1 MHEPV
6 STVYWTPPSKS
17 VWGLPKDAVPTVCFV
32 FSISS
37 QLRFTGMGF
46 CCLISRVK
54 GYTWAQMAGVY
65 SESCCCSLFRTVF
78 FRTLLLGKQGHFR
91 IPVCGNWCHSACGII
106 NENIYPL
113 SIVQER
119 VIQKR
124 LLWRMLSLLWE
135 RKRPEKHL
143 GGPERFWVEPDLLQP
158 FDCPYPH

>member
-1 MHEPV
+1 MREPV
-6 STVYWTPPSKS
+6 STIFQVSLGITKRRSSNCVFCFLCIKSTAVYWDGVLLSY
-17 VWGLPKDAVPTVCFV
+17 F
-32 FSISS
+32 
-37 QLRFTGMGF
+37 Q
-46 CCLISRVK
+46 VK

-91 IPVCGNWCHSACGII
+91 TPVCGNWCHSACGII

-113 SIVQER
+113 SIVQEK

-124 LLWRMLSLLWE
+124 LLRGMLESSVGTE
-135 RKRPEKHL
+135 EAREHL

-158 FDCPYPH
+158 FDCLYPH